1 MRRQIGDEE
10 TKKFY
15 KSKSKKHKKKRE
27 KESTNRGSVA
37 QPMILDSNS
46 EIPEEGTASSKKA
59 HMKSGNLTLQSQSP

>member
-15 KSKSKKHKKKRE
+15 KSKSKKHKKKRD
-27 KESTNRGSVA
+27 KDSTNQGSV
-37 QPMILDSNS
+37 QHPVVLDSNS

-59 HMKSGNLTLQSQSP
+59 LVEVDMLGSLV